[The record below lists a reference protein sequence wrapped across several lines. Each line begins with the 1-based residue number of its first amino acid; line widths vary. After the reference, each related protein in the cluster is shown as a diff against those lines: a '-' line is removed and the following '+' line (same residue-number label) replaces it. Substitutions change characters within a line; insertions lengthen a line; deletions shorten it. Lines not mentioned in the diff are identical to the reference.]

1 MFLNVFT
8 LVVLCVCVFNLSDVG
23 TVSAVQTRIITSVA
37 AITQTQMQ
45 PLITNSASAVTT
57 GTVTMGTVS
66 AGTAIQLTPQQ
77 QTLLAR
83 VQGQLKALASNPSRT
98 PEQER
103 FLHLLVNAQQQIHAQ
118 GRSQMQAALAAGKT
132 VASAVPIVS
141 LTATP
146 TKPTASTKLSHFYHC
161 LL

>member
-1 MFLNVFT
+1 MNV
-8 LVVLCVCVFNLSDVG
+8 LGVG
-23 TVSAVQTRIITSVA
+23 TGSGMHTRIITSVA
-37 AITQTQMQ
+37 AIGQTQMQ
-45 PLITNSASAVTT
+45 PLIATSTPASAVAA
-57 GTVTMGTVS
+57 GTVS
-66 AGTAIQLTPQQ
+66 AGTTIQLTPQQ

-118 GRSQMQAALAAGKT
+118 GQSQMQAALAASKT
-132 VASAVPIVS
+132 VASAASVVA

-146 TKPTASTKLSHFYHC
+146 TKPTAST
-161 LL
+161 

>member
-1 MFLNVFT
+1 MH
-8 LVVLCVCVFNLSDVG
+8 
-23 TVSAVQTRIITSVA
+23 TRIITSVA
-37 AITQTQMQ
+37 AIGQTQMQ
-45 PLITNSASAVTT
+45 PLIATSTPASAVAA
-57 GTVTMGTVS
+57 GTVS
-66 AGTAIQLTPQQ
+66 AGTTIQLTAQQ

-132 VASAVPIVS
+132 VAPTASVVA

-146 TKPTASTKLSHFYHC
+146 TKPTASM
-161 LL
+161 

>member
-1 MFLNVFT
+1 VNV
-8 LVVLCVCVFNLSDVG
+8 LGVG
-23 TVSAVQTRIITSVA
+23 TGSGMHTRIITSVA
-37 AITQTQMQ
+37 AIGQTQMQ
-45 PLITNSASAVTT
+45 PLIATSTPASAVAA
-57 GTVTMGTVS
+57 GTVS
-66 AGTAIQLTPQQ
+66 AGTTIQLTPQQ

-118 GRSQMQAALAAGKT
+118 GQSQMQAALAASKT
-132 VASAVPIVS
+132 VASAASVVA

-146 TKPTASTKLSHFYHC
+146 TKPTAST
-161 LL
+161 